1 MPIPTRYI
9 IAFVVATLA
18 ALPGFA
24 LGRGTVAYPATV
36 QTAFSPGGGAPRL
49 VIAAIDRARA
59 RVLVAIYSFSHPE
72 IAKAL
77 VAAKR
82 RGVDVAV
89 VMDADQAGRRYSGAQ
104 FLANQGVPVFLVN
117 RYQAMHQPA
126 PPSRRT
132 PRTLT
137 SSPAPRSPRSTSA
150 SSTGW
155 KGRGAACR
163 PDTEKARRRPCG
175 ARPALIRPGRAGAY
189 FLEASGCRPPP
200 QSHKWD
206 RANSSRDALPLIHIP
221 TIAAPF
227 SVFHKRSLVEN
238 GARFRLLRAVGPRAE
253 FLMWK
258 CG

>member
-1 MPIPTRYI
+1 MLIPARYI
-9 IAFVVATLA
+9 LALVVATLA

-59 RVLVAIYSFSHPE
+59 RVLVAIYSFSHSE

-117 RYQAMHQPA
+117 RYQAMHHKFAVIDSDQVLLGSFNWTRA
-126 PPSRRT
+126 AEQKNAENVN
-132 PRTLT
+132 LI
-137 SSPAPRSPRSTSA
+137 TSA
-150 SSTGW
+150 EVAQVYVSEFYRLEGEG
-155 KGRGAACR
+155 GR
-163 PDTEKARRRPCG
+163 
-175 ARPALIRPGRAGAY
+175 L
-189 FLEASGCRPPP
+189 PP
-200 QSHKWD
+200 
-206 RANSSRDALPLIHIP
+206 RY
-221 TIAAPF
+221 
-227 SVFHKRSLVEN
+227 
-238 GARFRLLRAVGPRAE
+238 
-253 FLMWK
+253 
-258 CG
+258 